1 MPAGGV
7 GPPMEVDGGHGDN
20 RLPLQGVIAKGHKVS
35 GRSTGGANED
45 GLPLVIVSL
54 VQPQY
59 YAPEGA
65 SPFCR
70 SGSPEPSL
78 AVSASVWAP
87 G

>member
-1 MPAGGV
+1 MGGTATT
-7 GPPMEVDGGHGDN
+7 GYPS
-20 RLPLQGVIAKGHKVS
+20 QGVIAKGLEVS

-45 GLPLVIVSL
+45 GIPLVIVPL

-65 SPFCR
+65 SPFLR
-70 SGSPEPSL
+70 SGSLEPSL
-78 AVSASVWAP
+78 AVSASVWTP